1 MEIPSWEGW
10 GWVPYSCCSL
20 SITQQQE
27 TRYKMTVESIISEFT
42 EKFKPDILEVAR
54 KNQKRAVITIKPEAI
69 LMTAK
74 YLYKEEGLRFII
86 ASAVH
91 TKRGFEIYYHFS
103 FDTEGLIL
111 DLHVILDSSRP
122 EIESLSNMF
131 NASNWI
137 EREMHELFGI
147 NFLNHP
153 NQDKLIS
160 EGNWAEGVYPYRK
173 EFKSATEGKK

>member
-1 MEIPSWEGW
+1 MENDPIIGK
-10 GWVPYSCCSL
+10 L
-20 SITQQQE
+20 QE
-27 TRYKMTVESIISEFT
+27 EFP
-42 EKFKPDILEVAR
+42 KDVLEVVV
-54 KNQKRAVITIKPEAI
+54 KNQKRITVTIKPVAI
-69 LMTAK
+69 LNVAG
-74 YLYKEEGLRFII
+74 YLYKTAGLRFII

-91 TKRGFEIYYHFS
+91 TRRGFEIHYHFS
-103 FDTEGLIL
+103 RDSAGLIL
-111 DLHVILDSSRP
+111 NLHVILDRINP

-131 NASNWI
+131 NATNWI

-173 EFKSATEGKK
+173 EFKSVTEDKK

>member
-1 MEIPSWEGW
+1 MDKIQIIEKLNSNFQSDLIG
-10 GWVPYSCCSL
+10 V
-20 SITQQQE
+20 TQ
-27 TRYKMTVESIISEFT
+27 
-42 EKFKPDILEVAR
+42 
-54 KNQKRAVITIKPEAI
+54 KNQRRVIVTIKPEAI
-69 LMTAK
+69 LRMSD
-74 YLYKEEGLRFII
+74 YLYHSEGFRFII
-86 ASAVH
+86 ATAIH
-91 TKRGFEIYYHFS
+91 TKRGFEIHYHFS
-103 FDTEGLIL
+103 YDSTGLVLNI
-111 DLHVILDSSRP
+111 HVILDRNKP

-173 EFKSATEGKK
+173 DFKTTTEE